1 MPWLRRKSRAA
12 LALLTSKRSCA
23 LACLGGEVHVVEH
36 GASIKELGIET
47 EAAALAGKRAPII
60 DAARVIEEQ
69 RRLGIPDE
77 LGYFLRELAIRNAYA
92 NDCARFCTAFG

>member
-1 MPWLRRKSRAA
+1 MAAEEITGSIGALDLETLMRA
-12 LALLTSKRSCA
+12 RM
-23 LACLGGEVHVVEH
+23 LGGQAHVVEH
-36 GASIKELGIET
+36 GASVKELGIEP
-47 EAAALAGKRAPII
+47 EAAALAGERAPII
-60 DAARVIEEQ
+60 NAARVIEEQ